1 MGSMDPTQ
9 LAWANAADAARWIR
23 EGALRSED
31 LVQACLEQVRRE
43 EPRVQAWTFLDES
56 YALEQARARDQAHRR
71 GAPAGPLHGVP
82 VGVKDIIDTGDMPT
96 EDGTPLHSGRMPVH
110 DAAVVA
116 MLRQAG
122 AVIMGKTVTTE
133 LSGYAPG
140 KTRNPHNAAHTP
152 GGSSSGSA
160 AAVACGMVPLAVGS
174 QLNGSVIRPASY
186 CGVFGFKP
194 THGLVPRR
202 GILKQSRALDQV
214 GVFAR
219 SIEDLALVTEH
230 IVGFDEE
237 DPDTRPRARPPLM
250 RVALEQ
256 PPLPPR
262 LAFMRTPLWDK
273 AAPDTHAAFAE
284 LVEHLGDRVE
294 EFALPDSA
302 SQAWDWHRTIAEAD
316 VAASFEREYD
326 TGRDRLSARLLA
338 QIERGR
344 AVSALEY
351 QRALARIAILN
362 EGFEGVFHAFDA
374 ILTPATTGTAPVGL
388 EHTGDPAFCT
398 LWTLCG
404 MPAISL
410 PLMQGENGLPLG
422 VQLVAARG
430 DDARLLRT
438 ANWLVRRSEAA

>member
-1 MGSMDPTQ
+1 MGSIDRMQ
-9 LAWANAADAARWIR
+9 LAWAGAADAARRIR
-23 EGALRSED
+23 EGALSSEE
-31 LVQACLEQVRRE
+31 LVEACLEQVRRE
-43 EPRVQAWTFLDES
+43 EPRVQAWAFLDETHV
-56 YALEQARARDQAHRR
+56 LEQARACDQARRR
-71 GAPAGPLHGVP
+71 GAPTGPLHGVP
-82 VGVKDIIDTGDMPT
+82 VGIKDTIDTADMPT
-96 EDGTPLHSGRMPVH
+96 EDGTALHAGRLPVR
-110 DAAVVA
+110 DAAVVS

-122 AVIMGKTVTTE
+122 AVILGKTVTTE
-133 LSGYAPG
+133 LSGYTPG
-140 KTRNPHNAAHTP
+140 KTRNPRNAAHTP

-160 AAVACGMVPLAVGS
+160 AAVACGMVPLALGT
-174 QLNGSVIRPASY
+174 QLSGSVIRPASY

-219 SIEDLALVTEH
+219 AVEDLALVTEQ

-237 DPDTRPRARPPLM
+237 DPDTRPRAQPPLT

-262 LAFMRTPLWDK
+262 LAFVKTPWWDN
-273 AAPDTHAAFAE
+273 AASDTRAAFAE

-294 EFALPDSA
+294 EFTLPDSA
-302 SQAWDWHRTIAEAD
+302 REAWEWHRAIAEAD
-316 VAASFEREYD
+316 VAFSFEREYD
-326 TGRDRLSARLLA
+326 IGRQRLSPLLAA

-344 AVSALEY
+344 QVSALAY
-351 QRALARIAILN
+351 QRALARIAVLN
-362 EGFEGVFHAFDA
+362 QGFDGVFGAFDA
-374 ILTPATTGTAPVGL
+374 ILTPAATGTAPEGL
-388 EHTGDPAFCT
+388 ASTGDPVFCT

-430 DDARLLRT
+430 GDARLLRT
-438 ANWLVRRSEAA
+438 ANWLVARSAAG

>member
-1 MGSMDPTQ
+1 MDGMDRSQ
-9 LAWANAADAARWIR
+9 LAGASAADAARWIR
-23 EGALRSED
+23 DGALSAEE
-31 LVQACLEQVRRE
+31 LVNACLERIRQE
-43 EPRVQAWTFLDES
+43 EPQVQAWAFLDES
-56 YALEQARARDQAHRR
+56 HALEQARACDQARRR
-71 GAPAGPLHGVP
+71 GAPIGSLHGVP
-82 VGVKDIIDTGDMPT
+82 VGIKDIIDTADMPT
-96 EDGTPLHSGRMPVH
+96 EDGTPLHSGRMPLE
-110 DAAVVA
+110 DATAVA

-140 KTRNPHNAAHTP
+140 KTRNPHNPAHTP

-160 AAVACGMVPLAVGS
+160 AAVACGMVPLALGTQV
-174 QLNGSVIRPASY
+174 NGSVIRPASY

-202 GILKQSRALDQV
+202 GILKQSRTLDQV

-219 SIEDLALVTEH
+219 SVEDLALVTEQ
-230 IVGFDEE
+230 IIGFDEE
-237 DPDTRPRARPPLM
+237 DPDTRPHARPPLT

-256 PPLPPR
+256 PPLAPR
-262 LAFMRTPLWDK
+262 FAFVKTPLWDK
-273 AAPDTHAAFAE
+273 ASQDTHAAFTE
-284 LVEHLGDRVE
+284 LIAHLGDRVE
-294 EFALPDSA
+294 EFSLPEAARSA
-302 SQAWDWHRTIAEAD
+302 WEWHRTIAEAD

-326 TGRDRLSARLLA
+326 TGRERLSPQLLA

-362 EGFEGVFHAFDA
+362 EGFEGVFRAFDA
-374 ILTPATTGTAPVGL
+374 ILTPAATGTAPVGL
-388 EHTGDPAFCT
+388 ESTGDPLFCT

-404 MPAISL
+404 MPAVSL

-438 ANWLVRRSEAA
+438 ASWLVTRCAPS